1 MASEHPG
8 RVQVV
13 TRGRA
18 QETQV
23 LNLSNAEAREW
34 AMSGVHAK
42 NPTGLQKTPA
52 PATDLLTDAWNT
64 SAPEIPP
71 TPAVDPAADRDV
83 LADARSLTPPT
94 PAADPGDTTPPP
106 ANPAPAPDP
115 DNAVVGLREAYDNHL
130 SDIVTSL
137 DALRRARHDDPD
149 FSAPVDKRGAEFLQ
163 RAGDLKKWAR
173 NRPRAGT
180 TDPD

>member
-1 MASEHPG
+1 
-8 RVQVV
+8 
-13 TRGRA
+13 
-18 QETQV
+18 
-23 LNLSNAEAREW
+23 
-34 AMSGVHAK
+34 MSGVHTT
-42 NPTGLQKTPA
+42 NTTGLQKTPA
-52 PATDLLTDAWNT
+52 PATVLLTDAWNT

-94 PAADPGDTTPPP
+94 PAADPGDTTAPS

-137 DALRRARHDDPD
+137 KALRWARHNDPD
-149 FSAPVDKRGAEFLQ
+149 FPGPVDKRGAEFLY

-180 TDPD
+180 TDPG